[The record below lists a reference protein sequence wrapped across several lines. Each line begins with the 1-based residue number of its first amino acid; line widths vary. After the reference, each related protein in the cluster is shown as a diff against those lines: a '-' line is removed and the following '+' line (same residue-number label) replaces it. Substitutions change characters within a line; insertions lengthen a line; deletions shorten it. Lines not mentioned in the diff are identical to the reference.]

1 MVNSGCSKKSKME
14 NVTPLSAPVE
24 VLGCTGAST
33 LVSHAGEWTFPT
45 LHPKH
50 NLTLQNVLDV
60 PGSHQNLISVGCLDD
75 AGMKV
80 VFENQVGKV
89 YAPDGGLMLVFNKVD
104 GLYVLTDKA
113 GKTVKVNPQQVV
125 QWEVSNL
132 LSAHETLNHIGF
144 NRLRALLNFPPES
157 MSSPNTVCKSCLNSK
172 LVHGKQEKEGLRAAP
187 RYGYRLHSDTSR
199 KLPPSNVFGQSG
211 IQRFQLTGDEFTGT
225 LWLDLMHRKSDA
237 N

>member
-1 MVNSGCSKKSKME
+1 M
-14 NVTPLSAPVE
+14 
-24 VLGCTGAST
+24 
-33 LVSHAGEWTFPT
+33 
-45 LHPKH
+45 
-50 NLTLQNVLDV
+50 
-60 PGSHQNLISVGCLDD
+60 LIDD

-157 MSSPNTVCKSCLNSK
+157 MSSPNPVCKSCLNSK

-199 KLPPSNVFGQSG
+199 KLPP
-211 IQRFQLTGDEFTGT
+211 
-225 LWLDLMHRKSDA
+225 K
-237 N
+237 